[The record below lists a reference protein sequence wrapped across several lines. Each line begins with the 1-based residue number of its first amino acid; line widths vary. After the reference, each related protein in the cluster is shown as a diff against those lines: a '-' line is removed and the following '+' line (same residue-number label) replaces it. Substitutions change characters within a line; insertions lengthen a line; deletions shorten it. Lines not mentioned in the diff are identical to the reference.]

1 MNPYNFALDKV
12 DIYGNIELEF
22 NSKNVTSTLTLTN
35 KEEEVTITTSD
46 FRGGLNIELKDQIF
60 TIVDFQH
67 VKPGKGGAFVR
78 TKLKNIRTGNI
89 LDKTFR
95 AGERVEKAQIEEKR
109 MQYLYE
115 DDANYFFM
123 DNKTFEQM
131 SLGKDKL
138 GEGKN
143 FLKENLMVDILT
155 YKDEVIGVNLPTFVE
170 LKVEETEAGVK
181 GDTVSSTFKQAKLE
195 TGAEILVPLF
205 INKGDILRIDTR
217 SGEYVERRAK

>member
-1 MNPYNFALDKV
+1 M

>member
-1 MNPYNFALDKV
+1 M
-12 DIYGNIELEF
+12 
-22 NSKNVTSTLTLTN
+22 
-35 KEEEVTITTSD
+35 TITTSD

-78 TKLKNIRTGNI
+78 CKLKNIRTGNI

-131 SLGKDKL
+131 SLSKDKL
-138 GEGKN
+138 GEEGK
-143 FLKENLMVDILT
+143 FLKENLIVDILT

-170 LKVEETEAGVK
+170 LKVVETEPGVK

-195 TGAEILVPLF
+195 TGAGILVPLF